1 MKHLIILIGVILLT
15 TIAKGQPGKVAVDTS
30 SVCMPVDVA
39 RQVAAD
45 LVTGDSAK
53 AMLSLTEFELD
64 LTKQKL
70 SYKDSLIL
78 NGKLK
83 EINLLDQV
91 KNEKLQK
98 EYYVSLYNTS
108 EKNYG
113 ELDKK
118 FKNYKIKK
126 TITDVLFIGAT
137 SVLTGTLIYL
147 KVRN

>member
-1 MKHLIILIGVILLT
+1 MKKFIVLLSILFSIKATAQTSI
-15 TIAKGQPGKVAVDTS
+15 VAVDTN
-30 SVCMPVDVA
+30 SVCMPVEVA

-78 NGKLK
+78 NGRLK
-83 EINLLDQV
+83 EINLMEQV
-91 KNEKLQK
+91 KNEKFQK

-108 EKNYG
+108 EKNYTAL
-113 ELDKK
+113 EKT
-118 FKNYKIKK
+118 FKRYKIKK
-126 TITDVLFIGAT
+126 SFTDVLFIGAT

>member
-1 MKHLIILIGVILLT
+1 MKKLIVLIGIILFSIKAT
-15 TIAKGQPGKVAVDTS
+15 AQPPKVAVDTN

-78 NGKLK
+78 NGRLK
-83 EINLLDQV
+83 EINLMEQV
-91 KNEKLQK
+91 KNERFQK
-98 EYYVSLYNTS
+98 EYYTSLYQTS
-108 EKNYG
+108 EKNNSAL
-113 ELDKK
+113 EKT
-118 FKNYKIKK
+118 FKRYKAKK
-126 TITDVLFIGAT
+126 TITDILFIGAT

>member
-1 MKHLIILIGVILLT
+1 MKKFIVLLSILLSIKAT
-15 TIAKGQPGKVAVDTS
+15 AQTSVVAVDTN
-30 SVCMPVDVA
+30 SVCMPLEVA

-78 NGKLK
+78 NGRMK
-83 EINLLDQV
+83 EINLLEQV
-91 KNEKLQK
+91 RNEKFQK

-108 EKNYG
+108 EKNYTAL
-113 ELDKK
+113 EKT
-118 FKNYKIKK
+118 FKRYKTKK
-126 TITDVLFIGAT
+126 TFTDMLFIGAT
-137 SVLTGTLIYL
+137 SILTGTLIYI
-147 KVRN
+147 KVR

>member
-1 MKHLIILIGVILLT
+1 MKQFIILFGIILLSIT
-15 TIAKGQPGKVAVDTS
+15 SYAQPAKVSVDTN
-30 SVCMPVDVA
+30 SVCMPVEVA

-64 LTKQKL
+64 LTRQKL

-83 EINLLDQV
+83 EINLMEQV
-91 KNEKLQK
+91 KNEKFQK
-98 EYYVSLYNTS
+98 EYYVSLYQSS

-113 ELDKK
+113 ALEKT
-118 FKNYKIKK
+118 FKRYKTKK
-126 TITDVLFIGAT
+126 TITDILFIGAT

-147 KVRN
+147 KVR

>member
-1 MKHLIILIGVILLT
+1 MKYIITLVCVLLSLSSY
-15 TIAKGQPGKVAVDTS
+15 AQPAKVAVDTG
-30 SVCMPVDVA
+30 SVCMPVEVA

-78 NGKLK
+78 NGRLK
-83 EINLLDQV
+83 EINLMEQV
-91 KNEKLQK
+91 KNEKFQK

-108 EKNYG
+108 EKNYTQL
-113 ELDKK
+113 EKT
-118 FKNYKIKK
+118 FKRYKIKK
-126 TITDVLFIGAT
+126 TLTDIIFIGAT

-147 KVRN
+147 KVR

>member
-1 MKHLIILIGVILLT
+1 MKKLIVLIGIILFSIKAT
-15 TIAKGQPGKVAVDTS
+15 AQPPKVAVDTN
-30 SVCMPVDVA
+30 SVCMPVEVA

-78 NGKLK
+78 NGRMK
-83 EINLLDQV
+83 EINLLEQV
-91 KNEKLQK
+91 RNEKFQK
-98 EYYVSLYNTS
+98 EYYVSLYQSS

-113 ELDKK
+113 ELQKT
-118 FKNYKIKK
+118 FKRYKTKK
-126 TITDVLFIGAT
+126 TFTDILLIGAT
-137 SVLTGTLIYL
+137 SVLTGTLIYI
-147 KVRN
+147 KVR